1 MKKWKRVL
9 TLGTAAAVTAGG
21 ISGCSFS
28 SILSNNN
35 NSSSSS
41 AAEEESDPSYTGYTT
56 IAFYGVDSRNSQDK
70 GRSDVIMLLSIDN
83 DSQDIKVV
91 SVYRDTFLNVTADKD
106 TSNFEKANAAYA
118 YGGVEGATTML
129 EKNLDLDIDNYVTCD
144 FATIAKAIDILDG
157 VTINISS
164 EEELGYL
171 NKYIDNTNKILD
183 TNSKHISSTGKHTLD
198 GVQSVAYTRIRYTAG
213 GDYKRAQ
220 RQRTVFSQIAKK
232 AKSADFTTLVKLM
245 NQVYPKITTNLK
257 KSEMLSMVKA
267 MRGYST
273 NDMRGFPFKR
283 AAVTLGSKGSV
294 VVPCDLSTN
303 VKQLHKFL
311 YGSNTDY
318 TVSDTVKEYS
328 QHIINETGLTC
339 SSAESDSFDSKDSS
353 SGSSAKKTA
362 SEKTASTEKKA
373 AS

>member
-1 MKKWKRVL
+1 MRKWKKILAAGAAVIV
-9 TLGTAAAVTAGG
+9 TAASVSA
-21 ISGCSFS
+21 CSFQD
-28 SILSNNN
+28 ILSNNN

-41 AAEEESDPSYTGYTT
+41 AAEEESSPSYTGHTT
-56 IAFYGVDSRNSQDK
+56 IAFYGVDSRNSKDK

-91 SVYRDTFLNVTADKD
+91 SVYRDTFLNVTPDKD
-106 TSNFEKANAAYA
+106 TVNFEKANAAYA
-118 YGGVEGATTML
+118 YGGVEGANSML
-129 EKNLDLDIDNYVTCD
+129 EKSLDLTIDNYATCD
-144 FATIAKAIDILDG
+144 FGTIAKTIDILGG
-157 VTINISS
+157 VPINISS
-164 EEELGYL
+164 KEELGYL
-171 NKYIDNTNKILD
+171 NKYISNTNKILH
-183 TNSKHISSTGKHTLD
+183 TKSKHISSTGKHTLD
-198 GVQSVAYTRIRYTAG
+198 GVQAVAYTRIRYTAG

-232 AKSADFTTLVKLM
+232 AKSAHFTTLIKLM
-245 NQVYPKITTNLK
+245 NQVYPNINTNLK

-311 YGSNTDY
+311 YGADTAY

-339 SSAESDSFDSKDSS
+339 SSAESDAFDSKDSA
-353 SGSSAKKTA
+353 SGKSANKTPSAKT
-362 SEKTASTEKKA
+362 SSTEKKA